1 MKIHIAALAVIPLLL
16 LAGCA
21 TTPEETTETPHGYVE
36 GAAELAEPQL
46 GLAYAEDGG
55 ETLHLFDLAT
65 EESREVALSFPAATI
80 DQDERFVYV
89 GDGGDR
95 VEIID
100 TGVWT
105 IDHGDHV
112 HYYRAD
118 PRSVGVVTVPG
129 DVTAV
134 AGQGARAAITSD
146 DGTVTILDRRA
157 LESGEVSEI
166 ATVAGEIAIPYRD
179 GTVVVAD
186 GRVRLVDDGGA
197 DIAPLDA
204 SCSDPVDVAAQR
216 SGVVISCDGAVV
228 LVKQQAGTEY
238 AVELEAVAAGEIGSR
253 PRSNG
258 VSIAAGDA
266 GVLQV
271 DVAAESLV
279 LVPLPSAAVAA
290 ASPADDL
297 RVLTVHADGTVR
309 SSGFDGS
316 ELATATLPGDGAALV
331 LDTARAYATVVGSRT
346 VLELDYADGL
356 RVAREFDL
364 AVAPELIVEIGR

>member
-1 MKIHIAALAVIPLLL
+1 MKIHLAALAAVPLLL
-16 LAGCA
+16 LAGCTA
-21 TTPEETTETPHGYVE
+21 APETPAETPHGYVE

-46 GLAYAEDGG
+46 GLAYTDEGG

-65 EESREVALSFPAATI
+65 EESREVALSFPAETI

-105 IDHGDHV
+105 TDHGDHV

-118 PRSVGVVTVPG
+118 PRSVGVVTAPG

-134 AGQGARAAITSD
+134 EGQGARTAITSD
-146 DGTVTILDRRA
+146 DGTVTLLDRRA
-157 LESGEVSEI
+157 LESGEVTEI
-166 ATVAGEIAIPYRD
+166 ATVPGEIAMPYRD
-179 GTVVVAD
+179 GTVVVDD
-186 GRVRLVDDGGA
+186 GRVRLVDDEGA

-204 SCSDPVDVAAQR
+204 SCSAPVDIAAQR
-216 SGVVISCDGAVV
+216 SGVVISCEGAVV
-228 LVKQQAGTEY
+228 LVTQRAGTEY
-238 AVELEAVAAGEIGSR
+238 AVSMEAAAAGEIGSR

-258 VSIAAGDA
+258 VAIAAGDA
-266 GVLQV
+266 GVLHV
-271 DVAAESLV
+271 DVAAESLT
-279 LVPLPSAAVAA
+279 LVPLPGAPVAA
-290 ASPADDL
+290 TSPADDL
-297 RVLTVHADGTVR
+297 RVLTVDAVGTVR

-331 LDTARAYATVVGSRT
+331 LDTARAYATVADSRI
-346 VLELDYADGL
+346 VLELDYADDL
-356 RVAREFDL
+356 RIAREFEL
-364 AVAPELIVEIGR
+364 AVVPALIVEIGR

>member
-1 MKIHIAALAVIPLLL
+1 MNTRIAALAAVPLLV

-21 TTPEETTETPHGYVE
+21 ATSEEPAETPHGYVE

-46 GLAYAEDGG
+46 GLAYTDAGG
-55 ETLHLFDLAT
+55 KTLHVFDLAT
-65 EESREVALSFPAATI
+65 EETREVALSFPAETI
-80 DQDERFVYV
+80 DQDERFVYI

-105 IDHGDHV
+105 TDHGDHV

-118 PRSVGVVTVPG
+118 PRSVGLVTAPG

-134 AGQGARAAITSD
+134 AGQGARTTITSD

-157 LESGEVSEI
+157 LEAGEVTEI
-166 ATVAGEIAIPYRD
+166 ATVTGEIAMPYRD
-179 GTVVVAD
+179 GTVVVD
-186 GRVRLVDDGGA
+186 EGRVRLVDDTGA
-197 DIAPLDA
+197 DITPLEA

-258 VSIAAGDA
+258 VAIAAGDA

-271 DVAAESLV
+271 DVAAELLV
-279 LVPLPSAAVAA
+279 LVPLPSAPVAA

-297 RVLTVHADGTVR
+297 RVLTVHADGVVR

-316 ELATATLPGDGAALV
+316 PLATATLPGDGAALV
-331 LDTARAYATVVGSRT
+331 LDTARAYATVAGSRT
-346 VLELDYADGL
+346 VLELDYADDL
-356 RVAREFDL
+356 RVAREFEL